1 MNYKELMAYYTG
13 VVGPKNILR
22 FENFHYTKP
31 ETPYDDDPY
40 GLNGVY
46 DSLNEE

>member
-1 MNYKELMAYYTG
+1 MAFYSG
-13 VVGPKNILR
+13 VVGSKNLIR
-22 FENFHYTKP
+22 YETFSYTKP

-46 DSLNEE
+46 EN